1 MYSYEL
7 QSKICFHVLWKVCN
21 KCDNYWD
28 WLRSNLNQIFLYL
41 DPNVR
46 FQQAGEERDI
56 WRRSSSDESSACLL
70 RLKVEMKVQLAWA
83 ESIVWLRQPSKFE
96 ADQTNKW
103 LRQFCNFAASIW
115 LSIAQPLLALHLFCC
130 GDQSV
135 VEVYFYILSDEQ
147 AYVLEMVSH
156 LKRESEFLHH
166 IKSILF
172 LLSPSLKSV
181 LILFASPMA
190 NLWLF
195 RSLAK
200 QTEGPLSVVAT
211 GKCAIM

>member
-1 MYSYEL
+1 
-7 QSKICFHVLWKVCN
+7 
-21 KCDNYWD
+21 
-28 WLRSNLNQIFLYL
+28 
-41 DPNVR
+41 
-46 FQQAGEERDI
+46 
-56 WRRSSSDESSACLL
+56 
-70 RLKVEMKVQLAWA
+70 MKVQPACWA
-83 ESIVWLRQPSKFE
+83 ESTVWLRQPSKFE
-96 ADQTNKW
+96 AVQTNKW

-115 LSIAQPLLALHLFCC
+115 LSIAQLLLALHLFCC
-130 GDQSV
+130 GDQSD

-147 AYVLEMVSH
+147 GYVLEMVSH

-190 NLWLF
+190 NSWLF

-200 QTEGPLSVVAT
+200 CKADRSPLSVVAT